1 MTYLYFNRQAPLS
14 KVREDLGLTPGN
26 LATHLT
32 RLAHE
37 GYIESRRVLEG
48 GFDVRVFIT
57 DAGVRAFEAYVER
70 LNAFV
75 ARVRAEDRS
84 E

>member
-1 MTYLYFNRQAPLS
+1 MTYLYLNRQAPLS
-14 KVREDLGLTPGN
+14 KMREELALTSGN

-32 RLAHE
+32 RLAGE
-37 GYIESRRVLEG
+37 GYVESRRVLEG

-70 LNAFV
+70 LNSFV
-75 ARVRAEDRS
+75 ARFRTGDDPR
-84 E
+84 